1 MTRLA
6 AALSLLAL
14 LGLAGCE
21 RSGES
26 ESAHA
31 QHREQDV
38 APANSPDRGEVEV
51 PAERRQMLGVRTEV
65 VERRALVREIRGVG
79 IVDTDERRVRKI
91 QTKISGWVE
100 QLFASFTG
108 ERVTAGTPILSIYSP
123 ELVASQRE
131 YLLALESAPSD
142 ASESSLL
149 LDSARNRLLR
159 FDLTPAQ
166 VRELERTREVKRA
179 ITLYAPIGG
188 FVIWKPVYQGMYV
201 TPEMELYT
209 IADLDQV
216 WIWADLTEDESSL
229 VEPGMNAVIEL
240 ASRPGK
246 SFEAVVSYL
255 SPVLDPATRT
265 VRARFDASNAEG
277 ALKPGM
283 YATVRL
289 ERPLGVV
296 LALPEDAVIDTG
308 ERRTVFVEI
317 EPGRYQPRDVAL
329 GRRGGSYVEV
339 TSGLEA
345 GERVVVSAQFLLD
358 SESRLRAPGRGPAT
372 HEAH

>member
-6 AALSLLAL
+6 ATLIVLAL
-14 LGLAGCE
+14 PGLAGCQ
-21 RSGES
+21 RSEKS
-26 ESAHA
+26 EAPHA
-31 QHREQDV
+31 QHRKEAV
-38 APANSPDRGEVEV
+38 APALPDRADVLV

-65 VERRALVREIRGVG
+65 VERRGLAREIRSVG

-91 QTKISGWVE
+91 QPKISGWVE

-108 ERVTAGTPILSIYSP
+108 ERVKAGTPILSIYSP

-131 YLLALESAPSD
+131 YLLALAAAPSD
-142 ASESSLL
+142 ASDSSLL
-149 LDSARNRLLR
+149 LESARNRLLR
-159 FDLTPAQ
+159 FDLTRAQ

-179 ITLYAPIGG
+179 ITLHAPIGG
-188 FVIWKPVYQGMYV
+188 FVISKPVYQGMYV

-216 WIWADLTEDESSL
+216 WIWADLTEEESSL
-229 VEPGMNAVIEL
+229 VEPGMSAKIEL
-240 ASRPGK
+240 SSRPGE
-246 SFEAVVSYL
+246 SFDAVVSYL
-255 SPVLDPATRT
+255 SPVLDAATRT
-265 VRARFDASNAEG
+265 VRARFDARNPEG

-289 ERPLGVV
+289 EQPLGEV

-317 EPGRYQPRDVAL
+317 EPGRYQPRDVGL

-339 TSGLEA
+339 IEGLEA
-345 GERVVVSAQFLLD
+345 GERVAVSAQFLLD
-358 SESRLRAPGRGPAT
+358 SESRLRAPGRGPPT
-372 HEAH
+372 HAGH

>member
-1 MTRLA
+1 VTRLA
-6 AALSLLAL
+6 AALIVLAL
-14 LGLAGCE
+14 LGLGGCK
-21 RSGES
+21 RSEKS
-26 ESAHA
+26 DSAHA
-31 QHREQDV
+31 QHRQEEV
-38 APANSPDRGEVEV
+38 APSLPDRAEVEV
-51 PAERRQMLGVRTEV
+51 PPERRQMLGVRTAV
-65 VERRALVREIRGVG
+65 VERRALVREIRTVG

-108 ERVTAGTPILSIYSP
+108 ELVKAGTPILSIYSP

-131 YLLALESAPSD
+131 YLLALESAPTD
-142 ASESSLL
+142 ASDSGLL

-159 FDLTPAQ
+159 FDLTLAQ
-166 VRELERTREVKRA
+166 VHELERTREVKRA
-179 ITLYAPIGG
+179 ITLHAPIGG

-229 VEPGMNAVIEL
+229 VQPGMSAVIEL
-240 ASRPGK
+240 SSRPGE
-246 SFEAVVSYL
+246 SFEAVVSYV
-255 SPVLDPATRT
+255 SPVLDSVTRT
-265 VRARFDASNAEG
+265 VRARLDAGNAEG

-317 EPGRYQPRDVAL
+317 EPGRYQPRDVGL

-339 TSGLEA
+339 LSGLEA
-345 GERVVVSAQFLLD
+345 GERVAVSAQFLLD
-358 SESRLRAPGRGPAT
+358 SESRLRAPGRGPPI
-372 HEAH
+372 HEGH